1 MIRLCFIALALLVPI
16 LATGAG
22 NDKDRARMT
31 GDATYSND
39 TVDIAATVLLARED
53 ITDTLGADP
62 GPGYCI
68 VKITV
73 TPKDGQKLR
82 VDADDFT
89 ILSHKDGQ
97 RSQPFQP
104 SQIAGS
110 ATMVVSTRST
120 GGGGLMGESN
130 GPIWG
135 GIGGAPERLPGN
147 GGGFGNAGGG
157 ETTSARV
164 EKSTSNAKSP
174 LLVALEKH
182 MFPVKDTTE
191 PVSGLLYFPLDGKQK
206 AKDLA
211 LLYKGQ
217 AGRFSMEFHQSG
229 K

>member
-1 MIRLCFIALALLVPI
+1 MRLHLIALALFASV
-16 LATGAG
+16 LATGA
-22 NDKDRARMT
+22 NKDKDRAKII

-39 TVDIAATVLLARED
+39 NIDVAATVMLDRDE
-53 ITDTLGADP
+53 IRNTLGADL
-62 GPGYCI
+62 GTGYCI

-73 TPKDGQKLR
+73 TPKGDEKLR
-82 VDADDFT
+82 VDYDDFT

-120 GGGGLMGESN
+120 GGSMMGDNN
-130 GPIWG
+130 GPVWG
-135 GIGGAPERLPGN
+135 GIGGGMPRRGPGN
-147 GGGFGNAGGG
+147 GGGVGNASG
-157 ETTSARV
+157 EESTSAKV
-164 EKSTSNAKSP
+164 EKDGTSTKSP
-174 LLVALEKH
+174 LLVALEKQ
-182 MFPVKDTTE
+182 MFPVKETTE

-217 AGRFSMEFHQSG
+217 AGRFSMEFH
-229 K
+229 

>member
-1 MIRLCFIALALLVPI
+1 MRLCLIALALFAPI
-16 LATGAG
+16 LGAG
-22 NDKDRARMT
+22 KDKDRARMT
-31 GDATYSND
+31 GNATYSND
-39 TVDIAATVLLARED
+39 NIDVAATVLLAPDEIRS
-53 ITDTLGADP
+53 TLGADP

-120 GGGGLMGESN
+120 GGGGFMGESN

-135 GIGGAPERLPGN
+135 GIGGAPERLPGS
-147 GGGFGNAGGG
+147 GGGFGNAGGE

-164 EKSTSNAKSP
+164 EKSTSSTKSP
-174 LLVALEKH
+174 LLAALEKH
-182 MFPVKDTTE
+182 MFPSKEIVE

-217 AGRFSMEFHQSG
+217 AGRFSMEFQQSE